1 MRLEPGVLLAIAD
14 EMAGLAGER
23 EPESGLAI
31 LSAHAALEAF
41 VNETGAREIA
51 SFNLRARFLPKWHDL
66 CERVL
71 GRQLDSGPDLE
82 RLQAIRDALVG
93 YEGEAERLDR
103 RSAEPATSDPGA
115 AERRYG
121 PVGGERCPPCDRGV
135 PSTRRPARPGLDCIG
150 EGGHEDGRAR
160 LCPPGRGL
168 VRACQARRSH
178 RARLTVAIGAAAV
191 MR

>member
-1 MRLEPGVLLAIAD
+1 MRLEPRVLLAIAD

-23 EPESGLAI
+23 EPESALAI
-31 LSAHAALEAF
+31 LSAHAGLEAF

-93 YEGEAERLDR
+93 YEGEADRLDR
-103 RSAEPATSDPGA
+103 RSANRPPAIPEQLS
-115 AERRYG
+115 AETALWA
-121 PVGGERCPPCDRGV
+121 VE
-135 PSTRRPARPGLDCIG
+135 T
-150 EGGHEDGRAR
+150 
-160 LCPPGRGL
+160 
-168 VRACQARRSH
+168 ARRVIAEFH
-178 RARLTVAIGAAAV
+178 RLAGRPVPDWIA
-191 MR
+191 

>member
-1 MRLEPGVLLAIAD
+1 MRLEPRVLLAIAD

-51 SFNLRARFLPKWHDL
+51 SFNPRARFLPKWHDL

-103 RSAEPATSDPGA
+103 RSASRPPEIPEQLSAETARWAVDTAGRVIAEFHRLAGRPVPGWIA
-115 AERRYG
+115 
-121 PVGGERCPPCDRGV
+121 
-135 PSTRRPARPGLDCIG
+135 
-150 EGGHEDGRAR
+150 
-160 LCPPGRGL
+160 
-168 VRACQARRSH
+168 
-178 RARLTVAIGAAAV
+178 
-191 MR
+191 

>member
-1 MRLEPGVLLAIAD
+1 VVGGVRLEPGVLLAIAD

-103 RSAEPATSDPGA
+103 RSANRPPAIPELLSADTALWAVD
-115 AERRYG
+115 
-121 PVGGERCPPCDRGV
+121 
-135 PSTRRPARPGLDCIG
+135 T
-150 EGGHEDGRAR
+150 
-160 LCPPGRGL
+160 
-168 VRACQARRSH
+168 ARRVIAEFH
-178 RARLTVAIGAAAV
+178 RLAGRPVPDWIA
-191 MR
+191 